1 MIEGQMKLRRNMN
14 GIYKYYSKRCYLV
27 VVVDFF
33 PFKCQKY
40 HISFLFGYLRQNYKI
55 LLFTKI
61 LHYIKMCV
69 KYINNKIKL
78 KKIIK
83 PITKTLLSTIK
94 IDKLINSNIAPSLVI
109 NMYNIHLTNTC

>member
-1 MIEGQMKLRRNMN
+1 MFATSNVIL
-14 GIYKYYSKRCYLV
+14 LLLL
-27 VVVDFF
+27 FF

-40 HISFLFGYLRQNYKI
+40 HFSFTFGKFRLRYKI

>member
-1 MIEGQMKLRRNMN
+1 
-14 GIYKYYSKRCYLV
+14 
-27 VVVDFF
+27 
-33 PFKCQKY
+33 
-40 HISFLFGYLRQNYKI
+40 
-55 LLFTKI
+55 
-61 LHYIKMCV
+61 MCV